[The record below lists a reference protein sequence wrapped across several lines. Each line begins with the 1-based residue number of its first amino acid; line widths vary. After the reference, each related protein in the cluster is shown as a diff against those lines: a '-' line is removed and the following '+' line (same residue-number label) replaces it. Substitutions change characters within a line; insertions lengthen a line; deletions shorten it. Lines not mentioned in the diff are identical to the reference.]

1 LRRVHFYEQIP
12 RLTLEVLAKYSP
24 PPQRSFSVM
33 GEKKRGESLTQRS
46 RNYSQEPAST
56 TKTRV
61 HRQTSRQAGRK
72 GGFSWLHS
80 KVFHLLLLFFFF
92 FFFVFFFFSY
102 FVLAVAAVAAFL
114 VVLFTARRFG
124 ELRRRRRRRRGGGG
138 GGGSH

>member
-1 LRRVHFYEQIP
+1 
-12 RLTLEVLAKYSP
+12 VLAKYSP

-92 FFFVFFFFSY
+92 FFFFVFFFFSY

-138 GGGSH
+138 SH